1 MLRKLL
7 STGHERSH
15 MTGSKRNN
23 EIQRI
28 ETFSDGVFAFAVTL
42 LIVSLEVPKS
52 LEELTTTMRG
62 FFAFGISFLLLV
74 MIWNEQHRFFRNYG
88 LEDGWTLTLNGTLLF
103 LVLFYVYP
111 LKFLFSLMF
120 GNQIFGDGKS
130 PFTISPHQVPS
141 LMMIYSMGFMAIYTL
156 FFLMYVHA
164 KQNHKK
170 LVLTP
175 LEKFDCTSNMYRLLI
190 MILSGFGSLIA
201 AMMLK
206 DGSAGLAGY
215 VYFVIGPAIWLLF
228 SVRNK
233 TRRKLFPQ
241 TEQLFVG

>member
-7 STGHERSH
+7 SAGHERSN
-15 MTGSKRNN
+15 MTGSKRNH

-52 LEELTTTMRG
+52 FEELVITMRG

-88 LEDGWTLTLNGTLLF
+88 LEDGWTLTLNGILLF

-120 GNQIFGDGKS
+120 GDHIYGSGKS
-130 PFTISPHQVPS
+130 PFTISEHEVPS
-141 LMMIYSMGFMAIYTL
+141 LMVIYSMGFVAIYTL
-156 FFLMYVHA
+156 FFLMYLHA
-164 KQNHKK
+164 GRNHKK
-170 LVLTP
+170 LRLTA
-175 LEKFDCTSNMYRLLI
+175 LEKFDCRSNTYRLLI
-190 MILSGFGSLIA
+190 MILTGIGSVIV
-201 AMMLK
+201 AMILT
-206 DGSAGLAGY
+206 DATAGSAGY
-215 VYFVIGPAIWLLF
+215 VYFLIGPAIWLLF
-228 SVRNK
+228 SVRNR

-241 TEQLFVG
+241 TKSDK